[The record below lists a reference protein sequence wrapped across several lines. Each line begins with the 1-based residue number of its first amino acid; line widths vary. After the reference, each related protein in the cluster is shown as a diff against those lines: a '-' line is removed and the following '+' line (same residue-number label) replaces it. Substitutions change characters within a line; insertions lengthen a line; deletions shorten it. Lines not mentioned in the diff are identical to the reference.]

1 MIKRELIESVIA
13 GEPVTRI
20 PCIFWQAPS
29 MYTCPEEQAEKT
41 AEFYERH
48 DSDIIKINNIPPIPV
63 SSTGRH
69 VPDGK
74 TDLSMGSVNHGPLH
88 QQLQVLKSFI
98 PMKKDSAPVL
108 FTVLSPLSSAAAM
121 YPHLLTDASVS
132 PSQKEELLTDIS
144 ERTCSLVGTAVEAGA
159 DGIFFITTMASYDAL
174 SPSLY
179 RKYGFPYDIAVLSSS
194 PGWCNIL
201 HAEGKEIMFP
211 LLRKYPVQFIT
222 RNAPDSLQ
230 GLKEMAA
237 LSQKSII
244 GGLSLDSLSQ
254 DRRDYLEHEVYMAL
268 KETQGKR
275 LIISPG
281 IALPDSITQETTTW
295 LKHMLA
301 EFEHKLLR

>member
-20 PCIFWQAPS
+20 PCMFWQAPS

-41 AEFYERH
+41 AAFYEHH

-69 VPDGK
+69 MPDEK

-121 YPHLLTDASVS
+121 FPHLLTDASVS

-144 ERTCSLVGTAVEAGA
+144 ERTCSLVRTAVEAGA
-159 DGIFFITTMASYDAL
+159 DGIFFITTLASYDAL

-222 RNAPDSLQ
+222 RNVPDSLQ

-281 IALPDSITQETTTW
+281 TALPDSITQETTTW
-295 LKHMLA
+295 LKHMLS

>member
-108 FTVLSPLSSAAAM
+108 FTVLSPLSSAAAI

-144 ERTCSLVGTAVEAGA
+144 ERTCSLVRTAVEAGA

>member
-20 PCIFWQAPS
+20 PCMFWQAPS

-121 YPHLLTDASVS
+121 YPHLLTDASIS

-144 ERTCSLVGTAVEAGA
+144 ERTCSLVRTAVEAGA
-159 DGIFFITTMASYDAL
+159 DGIFFITTLASYDAL

-281 IALPDSITQETTTW
+281 TALPDSITQETTTW

-301 EFEHKLLR
+301 EVEHKLLR

>member
-20 PCIFWQAPS
+20 PCMFWQAPS

-41 AEFYERH
+41 AAFYEHH

-69 VPDGK
+69 MPDEK

-121 YPHLLTDASVS
+121 FPHLLTDASVS

-144 ERTCSLVGTAVEAGA
+144 ERTCSLVRTAVEAGA
-159 DGIFFITTMASYDAL
+159 DGIFFITTLASYDAL

-275 LIISPG
+275 LVISPG
-281 IALPDSITQETTTW
+281 TALPDSITQETTTW
-295 LKHMLA
+295 LKHMLS

>member
-144 ERTCSLVGTAVEAGA
+144 ERTCSLVRTAVEAGA

-254 DRRDYLEHEVYMAL
+254 DRRDYLEHEVYIAL

>member
-20 PCIFWQAPS
+20 PCMFWQAPS

-48 DSDIIKINNIPPIPV
+48 DSDIIKINNIPPISV

-121 YPHLLTDASVS
+121 YPHLLTDVSVS

-144 ERTCSLVGTAVEAGA
+144 ERTCSLVRTAVEAGA
-159 DGIFFITTMASYDAL
+159 DGIFFITTLASYDAL

-281 IALPDSITQETTTW
+281 TALPDSITQETTTW

>member
-20 PCIFWQAPS
+20 PCMFWQAPS

-41 AEFYERH
+41 AAFYERH

-74 TDLSMGSVNHGPLH
+74 TDLSIGSVNHGPLH

-108 FTVLSPLSSAAAM
+108 FTVRSPLSNAAAM

-144 ERTCSLVGTAVEAGA
+144 ERTCSLVRTAVEAGA
-159 DGIFFITTMASYDAL
+159 DGIFFITTLASYDAL

-211 LLRKYPVQFIT
+211 LLRKYPVHFIT

-254 DRRDYLEHEVYMAL
+254 ARRDYLEHEVYMAL

-281 IALPDSITQETTTW
+281 TALPDSITQETTTW

>member
-20 PCIFWQAPS
+20 PCMFWQAPS

-41 AEFYERH
+41 AAFYEHH

-69 VPDGK
+69 MPDEK

-121 YPHLLTDASVS
+121 FPHLLTDASVS

-144 ERTCSLVGTAVEAGA
+144 ERTCSLVRTAVEAGA
-159 DGIFFITTMASYDAL
+159 AGIFFITTLASYDAL

-281 IALPDSITQETTTW
+281 TALPDSITQETTTW
-295 LKHMLA
+295 LKHMLS

>member
-20 PCIFWQAPS
+20 PCMFWQAPS

-41 AEFYERH
+41 AAFYEHH

-69 VPDGK
+69 MPDEK
-74 TDLSMGSVNHGPLH
+74 TDLSMSSVNHGPLH

-121 YPHLLTDASVS
+121 FPHLLTDASVS

-144 ERTCSLVGTAVEAGA
+144 ERTCSLVRTAVEAGA
-159 DGIFFITTMASYDAL
+159 DGIFFITTLASYDAL

-281 IALPDSITQETTTW
+281 TALPDSITQETTTW
-295 LKHMLA
+295 LKHMLS

>member
-20 PCIFWQAPS
+20 PCMFWQAPS

-121 YPHLLTDASVS
+121 YPPLLTDASVS

-144 ERTCSLVGTAVEAGA
+144 ERTCSLVRTAVEAGA
-159 DGIFFITTMASYDAL
+159 DGIFFITTLASYDAL

-244 GGLSLDSLSQ
+244 GGLSPDSLSQ
-254 DRRDYLEHEVYMAL
+254 ARRDYLEHEVYMAL

-281 IALPDSITQETTTW
+281 TALPDGITQETTTW

-301 EFEHKLLR
+301 EFEHKLLW

>member
-132 PSQKEELLTDIS
+132 PSQKEELLTDIL
-144 ERTCSLVGTAVEAGA
+144 ERTCSLVRTAVEAGA

-254 DRRDYLEHEVYMAL
+254 DRRDYLEHEVYIAL

>member
-20 PCIFWQAPS
+20 PCMFWQAPS

-41 AEFYERH
+41 AAFYEH
-48 DSDIIKINNIPPIPV
+48 HNSDIIKINNIPPIPV

-69 VPDGK
+69 VPDEK

-144 ERTCSLVGTAVEAGA
+144 ERTCSLVRTAVEAGA
-159 DGIFFITTMASYDAL
+159 DGIFFITTLASYDAL

-222 RNAPDSLQ
+222 RNTPDSLQ

-281 IALPDSITQETTTW
+281 TALPDSITQGTTTW

>member
-20 PCIFWQAPS
+20 PCMFWQAPS

-41 AEFYERH
+41 AAFYERH

-74 TDLSMGSVNHGPLH
+74 TDLSIGSVNHGPLH

-108 FTVLSPLSSAAAM
+108 FTVRSPLSSAAAM

-144 ERTCSLVGTAVEAGA
+144 ERTCSLVRTAVEAGA
-159 DGIFFITTMASYDAL
+159 DGIFFITTLASYDAL

-211 LLRKYPVQFIT
+211 LLRKYPVHFIT

-254 DRRDYLEHEVYMAL
+254 ARRDYLEHEVYMAL

-281 IALPDSITQETTTW
+281 TALPDSITQETTTW

>member
-20 PCIFWQAPS
+20 PCMFWQAPS

-41 AEFYERH
+41 AAFYEHH

-69 VPDGK
+69 MPDEK

-121 YPHLLTDASVS
+121 FPHLLTNASVS

-144 ERTCSLVGTAVEAGA
+144 ERTCSLVRTAVEAGA
-159 DGIFFITTMASYDAL
+159 DGIFFITTLASYDAL

-281 IALPDSITQETTTW
+281 TALPDSITQETTTW
-295 LKHMLA
+295 LKHMLS

>member
-20 PCIFWQAPS
+20 PCMFWQAPS

-41 AEFYERH
+41 AAFYEHH

-69 VPDGK
+69 MPDEK

-121 YPHLLTDASVS
+121 FPHLLTDASVS

-144 ERTCSLVGTAVEAGA
+144 ERTCSLVRTAVEAGA
-159 DGIFFITTMASYDAL
+159 DGIFFITTLASYDAL

-254 DRRDYLEHEVYMAL
+254 DRRDHLEHEVYMAL

-281 IALPDSITQETTTW
+281 TALPDSITQETTTW
-295 LKHMLA
+295 LKHMLS

>member
-20 PCIFWQAPS
+20 PCMFWQAPS

-41 AEFYERH
+41 AAFYEHH

-69 VPDGK
+69 MPDEK

-121 YPHLLTDASVS
+121 FPHLLTDASVS

-144 ERTCSLVGTAVEAGA
+144 ERTCSLVRTAVEAGA
-159 DGIFFITTMASYDAL
+159 DGIFFITTLASYDAL

-211 LLRKYPVQFIT
+211 LLHKYPVQFIT

-281 IALPDSITQETTTW
+281 TALPDSITQETTTW
-295 LKHMLA
+295 LKHMLS

>member
-20 PCIFWQAPS
+20 PCMFWQAPS

-144 ERTCSLVGTAVEAGA
+144 ERTCSLVRTAVEAGA

>member
-20 PCIFWQAPS
+20 PCMFWQAPS

-41 AEFYERH
+41 AAFYEHH

-69 VPDGK
+69 MPDEK

-121 YPHLLTDASVS
+121 FPHLLTDASVS

-144 ERTCSLVGTAVEAGA
+144 ERTCSLVRTAVDAGA
-159 DGIFFITTMASYDAL
+159 DGIFFITTLASYDAL

-281 IALPDSITQETTTW
+281 TALPDSITQETTTW
-295 LKHMLA
+295 LKHMLS

>member
-20 PCIFWQAPS
+20 PCMFWQAPS

-41 AEFYERH
+41 AAFYEHH

-69 VPDGK
+69 MPDEK

-108 FTVLSPLSSAAAM
+108 FTVLGPLSSAAAM
-121 YPHLLTDASVS
+121 FPHLLTDASVS

-144 ERTCSLVGTAVEAGA
+144 ERTCSLVRTAVEAGA
-159 DGIFFITTMASYDAL
+159 DGIFFITTLASYDAL

-281 IALPDSITQETTTW
+281 TALPDSITQETTTW
-295 LKHMLA
+295 LKHMLS

>member
-144 ERTCSLVGTAVEAGA
+144 ERTCSLVRTAVEAGA

-254 DRRDYLEHEVYMAL
+254 DRRDYLEHEVYIAL

-301 EFEHKLLR
+301 

>member
-20 PCIFWQAPS
+20 PCMFWQAPS

-41 AEFYERH
+41 AAFYEHH

-69 VPDGK
+69 MPDEK

-88 QQLQVLKSFI
+88 QQLQILKSFI

-121 YPHLLTDASVS
+121 FPHLLTDASVS

-144 ERTCSLVGTAVEAGA
+144 ERTCSLVRTAVEAGA
-159 DGIFFITTMASYDAL
+159 DGIFFITTLASYDAL

-281 IALPDSITQETTTW
+281 TALPDSITQETTTW
-295 LKHMLA
+295 LKHMLS

>member
-144 ERTCSLVGTAVEAGA
+144 ERTCSLVRTAVEAGA
-159 DGIFFITTMASYDAL
+159 YGIFFITTMASYDAL

-254 DRRDYLEHEVYMAL
+254 DRRDYLEHEVYIAL

>member
-20 PCIFWQAPS
+20 PCMFWQAPS

-41 AEFYERH
+41 AAFYERH

-74 TDLSMGSVNHGPLH
+74 TDLSIGSVNHGPLH

-98 PMKKDSAPVL
+98 PMKKNSAPVL
-108 FTVLSPLSSAAAM
+108 FTVRSPLSSAAAM

-144 ERTCSLVGTAVEAGA
+144 ERTCSLVRTAVEAGA
-159 DGIFFITTMASYDAL
+159 DGIFFITTLASYDAL

-211 LLRKYPVQFIT
+211 LLRKYPVHFIT

-254 DRRDYLEHEVYMAL
+254 ARRDYLEHEVYMAL

-281 IALPDSITQETTTW
+281 TALPDSITQETTTW

>member
-144 ERTCSLVGTAVEAGA
+144 ERTCSLVRTAVEAGA

-179 RKYGFPYDIAVLSSS
+179 RKYGIAVLSSS

-254 DRRDYLEHEVYMAL
+254 DRRDYLEHEVYIAL

>member
-144 ERTCSLVGTAVEAGA
+144 ERTCSLVRTAVEAGA
-159 DGIFFITTMASYDAL
+159 DGIFFITTLASYDAL

-211 LLRKYPVQFIT
+211 LLRKYPVHFIT
-222 RNAPDSLQ
+222 RNEPDSLQ

-254 DRRDYLEHEVYMAL
+254 ARRDYLEHEVYMAL

-281 IALPDSITQETTTW
+281 TALPDSITRETTTW

>member
-20 PCIFWQAPS
+20 PCMFWQAPS

-41 AEFYERH
+41 AAFYEHH

-69 VPDGK
+69 MPDEK

-121 YPHLLTDASVS
+121 FPHLLTDASVS

-144 ERTCSLVGTAVEAGA
+144 ERTCSLVRTAVEAGA
-159 DGIFFITTMASYDAL
+159 DGIFFITTLASYDAL

-179 RKYGFPYDIAVLSSS
+179 KKYGFPYDIAVLSSS

-281 IALPDSITQETTTW
+281 TALPDSITQETTTW
-295 LKHMLA
+295 LKHMLS

>member
-20 PCIFWQAPS
+20 PCMFWQAPS
-29 MYTCPEEQAEKT
+29 MYTCPEEQAKKT
-41 AEFYERH
+41 AMFYERH
-48 DSDIIKINNIPPIPV
+48 DSDIIKINNIPSIPV

-144 ERTCSLVGTAVEAGA
+144 ERTCSLVRTAVEAGA
-159 DGIFFITTMASYDAL
+159 DGIFFITTLASYDAL

-179 RKYGFPYDIAVLSSS
+179 KKYGFPYDIAVLSSS

-244 GGLSLDSLSQ
+244 GGLSLNSLSQ

-281 IALPDSITQETTTW
+281 TALPDSITQETTTW

>member
-20 PCIFWQAPS
+20 PCMFWQAPS

-41 AEFYERH
+41 AAFYEHH

-69 VPDGK
+69 MPDEK

-121 YPHLLTDASVS
+121 FPHLLTDASVS

-144 ERTCSLVGTAVEAGA
+144 ERTCSLVRTAVEAGA
-159 DGIFFITTMASYDAL
+159 DGIFFITTLASYDAL

-281 IALPDSITQETTTW
+281 TAFPDSITQETTTW
-295 LKHMLA
+295 LKHMLS

>member
-20 PCIFWQAPS
+20 PCMFWQAPS

-41 AEFYERH
+41 AAFYERH

-63 SSTGRH
+63 SSTGCH
-69 VPDGK
+69 VPEGK

-108 FTVLSPLSSAAAM
+108 FTVRSPLSSAAAM

-144 ERTCSLVGTAVEAGA
+144 ERTCSLVRTAVEAGA
-159 DGIFFITTMASYDAL
+159 DGIFFITTLASYDAL

-211 LLRKYPVQFIT
+211 LLRKYPVHFIT

-254 DRRDYLEHEVYMAL
+254 ARRDYLEHEVYMAL

-281 IALPDSITQETTTW
+281 TALPDSITQETTTW

>member
-1 MIKRELIESVIA
+1 MIKRDLIESVIA

-20 PCIFWQAPS
+20 PCLFWQAPS

-41 AEFYERH
+41 AEFYDRH

-144 ERTCSLVGTAVEAGA
+144 ERTCSLVRTAVEAGA

-179 RKYGFPYDIAVLSSS
+179 RKYGFPNHIAVLSSS

>member
-63 SSTGRH
+63 SSTGCH
-69 VPDGK
+69 VPEGK

-144 ERTCSLVGTAVEAGA
+144 ERTCSLVRTAVEAGA
-159 DGIFFITTMASYDAL
+159 DGIFFITTLASYDAL
-174 SPSLY
+174 SPTLY

>member
-20 PCIFWQAPS
+20 PCMFWQAPS

-41 AEFYERH
+41 AAFYEHH
-48 DSDIIKINNIPPIPV
+48 DSDIIKINNILPIPV

-69 VPDGK
+69 VPDEK
-74 TDLSMGSVNHGPLH
+74 TNLSMGSVNHGPLH

-144 ERTCSLVGTAVEAGA
+144 ERTCSLVRTAVEAGA
-159 DGIFFITTMASYDAL
+159 DGIFFITTLASYDAL

-254 DRRDYLEHEVYMAL
+254 GRRDYLEHEVYMAL

-281 IALPDSITQETTTW
+281 TALPDSITQETTTW

>member
-20 PCIFWQAPS
+20 PCMFWQAPS

-144 ERTCSLVGTAVEAGA
+144 ERTCSLVRTAVEAGA
-159 DGIFFITTMASYDAL
+159 DGIFFITTLASYDAL

-281 IALPDSITQETTTW
+281 TALPDNITQETTTW

>member
-41 AEFYERH
+41 AEFYERR

-144 ERTCSLVGTAVEAGA
+144 ERTCSLVRTAVEAGA

>member
-20 PCIFWQAPS
+20 PCMFWQAPS
-29 MYTCPEEQAEKT
+29 IYTCPEEQAEKT
-41 AEFYERH
+41 AAFYERH
-48 DSDIIKINNIPPIPV
+48 DSDIIKINNISPIPI
-63 SSTGRH
+63 SSTGCH
-69 VPDGK
+69 VPEGK

-108 FTVLSPLSSAAAM
+108 FTVRSPLSSAAAM

-144 ERTCSLVGTAVEAGA
+144 ERTCSLVRTAVEAGA
-159 DGIFFITTMASYDAL
+159 DGIFFITTLASYDAL

-211 LLRKYPVQFIT
+211 LLRKYPVHFIT

-254 DRRDYLEHEVYMAL
+254 ARRDYLEHEVYMAL

-281 IALPDSITQETTTW
+281 TALPDSITQETTTW

>member
-20 PCIFWQAPS
+20 PCMFWQAPS

-144 ERTCSLVGTAVEAGA
+144 ERTCSLVRTAVEAGA
-159 DGIFFITTMASYDAL
+159 DGIFFITTLASYDAL

-244 GGLSLDSLSQ
+244 GGLSPDSLSQ
-254 DRRDYLEHEVYMAL
+254 ARRDYLEHEVYMAL

-281 IALPDSITQETTTW
+281 TALPDGITQETTTW

>member
-20 PCIFWQAPS
+20 PCMFWQAPS

-41 AEFYERH
+41 AAFYEH
-48 DSDIIKINNIPPIPV
+48 HNSDIIKINNIPPIPV
-63 SSTGRH
+63 SSTGCH
-69 VPDGK
+69 VPDEK

-144 ERTCSLVGTAVEAGA
+144 ERTCSLVRTAVEAGA
-159 DGIFFITTMASYDAL
+159 DGIFFITTLASYDAL

-254 DRRDYLEHEVYMAL
+254 GRRDYLEHEVYMAL

-281 IALPDSITQETTTW
+281 TALPDSITQETTTW

>member
-29 MYTCPEEQAEKT
+29 MCTCPEEQAEKT

-144 ERTCSLVGTAVEAGA
+144 ERTCSLVRTAVEAGA

-254 DRRDYLEHEVYMAL
+254 DRRYYLEHEVYIAL

>member
-20 PCIFWQAPS
+20 PCMFWQAPS
-29 MYTCPEEQAEKT
+29 IYTCPEEQAEKT
-41 AEFYERH
+41 AAFYERH
-48 DSDIIKINNIPPIPV
+48 DSDIIKINNISPIPI
-63 SSTGRH
+63 SSTGCH
-69 VPDGK
+69 VPEGK
-74 TDLSMGSVNHGPLH
+74 TDLSIGSVNHGPLH

-108 FTVLSPLSSAAAM
+108 FTVRSPLSSAAAM

-144 ERTCSLVGTAVEAGA
+144 ERTCSLVRTAVESGA
-159 DGIFFITTMASYDAL
+159 DGIFFITTLASYDAL

-211 LLRKYPVQFIT
+211 LLRKYPVHFIT

-254 DRRDYLEHEVYMAL
+254 ARRDYLEHEVYMAL

-281 IALPDSITQETTTW
+281 TALPDGITQETTTW